1 MFNVVLW
8 NMPWVNEEN
17 HENFIVPKGENLKPE
32 PRDYE
37 VEVSR
42 LDSEWIGDLFS
53 FTQKD
58 RFPKL

>member
-1 MFNVVLW
+1 
-8 NMPWVNEEN
+8 MPWVNEEK